1 MDALPSMPPVNGSP
15 SSAFEPQVN
24 SRIEKLESLLNDMN
38 LKQQFETLKEATAQI
53 DWLKSS
59 LHQREVEILNVR
71 GELQACRVEVMVL
84 RNETAKIPA
93 LENQLRALKEIFDKA
108 QNGNAGSPSKTQ
120 ATR

>member
-1 MDALPSMPPVNGSP
+1 MPPVNESP

-24 SRIEKLESLLNDMN
+24 FRIEKLESLLNDMN

-59 LHQREVEILNVR
+59 LQKCEVEILNVR

-93 LENQLRALKEIFDKA
+93 LENQLRALKENFDKA
-108 QNGNAGSPSKTQ
+108 RNGNAGSPSKTQ
-120 ATR
+120 AAR